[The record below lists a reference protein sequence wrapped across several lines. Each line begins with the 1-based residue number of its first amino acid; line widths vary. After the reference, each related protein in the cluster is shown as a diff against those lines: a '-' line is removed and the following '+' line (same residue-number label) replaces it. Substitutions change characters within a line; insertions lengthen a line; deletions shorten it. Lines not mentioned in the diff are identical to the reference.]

1 MLIFKP
7 IKKKIITLCITN
19 YNKEKFLDRAIRSC
33 EAQLE
38 QNFIIEVILVN
49 DGSKNFKRK
58 KYFLEYPNI
67 KILDCKINRGVSY
80 ASNLAINSTNSDYFM
95 RVDGD
100 DYLSIRAS
108 LILTTFLEN
117 NKNYPFVYGDIL
129 KIEKKK
135 LNKIIKRDKLENLL
149 QYGAGVMFRT
159 KILKKIKGY
168 NPNIKNCEDYD
179 LVARI
184 IKKFGHGLYLP
195 FPYYKYYKTN
205 MTHLTNLKSRSKS
218 IETIKKKY
226 EKYLR

>member
-38 QNFIIEVILVN
+38 QNFTIEVILVN

-117 NKNYPFVYGDIL
+117 NKDYPFVYGDIL

-135 LNKIIKRDKLENLL
+135 LNKIIKRNKLENLL
-149 QYGAGVMFRT
+149 EYGAGVMFRT

-168 NPNIKNCEDYD
+168 NPNIRNCEDYD

-218 IETIKKKY
+218 IKIIKKKY
-226 EKYLR
+226 EKYL